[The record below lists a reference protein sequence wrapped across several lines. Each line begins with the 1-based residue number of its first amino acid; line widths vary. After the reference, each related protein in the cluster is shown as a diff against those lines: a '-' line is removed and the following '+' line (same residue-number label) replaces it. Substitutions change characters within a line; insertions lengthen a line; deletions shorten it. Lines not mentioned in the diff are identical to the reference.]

1 MPNPP
6 PRSYG
11 APVGPQA
18 PVARDRPKA
27 GVADPAT
34 IHAQLDAYEKR
45 ILAEH
50 QKIQQARQMVPR
62 PPAAPAA
69 NANQR
74 GGLNLRV
81 EKALKDAGA

>member
-1 MPNPP
+1 M
-6 PRSYG
+6 
-11 APVGPQA
+11 GPQA
-18 PVARDRPKA
+18 SVQTQRPKV
-27 GVADPAT
+27 GPADPAT
-34 IHAQLDAYEKR
+34 VHSQLDAYEKH

-50 QKIQQARQMVPR
+50 QRIQQARKLLPR

>member
-1 MPNPP
+1 MPSPP
-6 PRSYG
+6 KSYG
-11 APVGPQA
+11 APLGPQA
-18 PVARDRPKA
+18 QVPRSGRPQVGA
-27 GVADPAT
+27 ADPAT
-34 IHAQLDAYEKR
+34 IHAKLDAYEKH

-50 QKIQQARQMVPR
+50 QKIQQARQRVPR

-69 NANQR
+69 NANSR

>member
-1 MPNPP
+1 MPSPP
-6 PRSYG
+6 KSYG

-18 PVARDRPKA
+18 PVQRQRPKS
-27 GVADPAT
+27 GPADSAT
-34 IHAQLDAYEKR
+34 IHAQLDAYEKK

-50 QKIQQARQMVPR
+50 QRIQQARKLIPR

-74 GGLNLRV
+74 GGTSLRV